1 MKSNKYIRIITV
13 VLCSFITHLAIAQEG
28 YPDNTTGTTRE
39 IRITL
44 PFSSEA
50 KTIKVTEIDNEYLFE
65 GDIVFPKSGGRGGAV
80 TASSSTRWSGS
91 KMPYV
96 IASGH
101 PKRADILWA
110 INHINSNTNVCVV
123 PRTTESDYVEFVY
136 KRGVCGSSR
145 LGKVGG
151 KQVIKIG
158 NRCGNTRGSAVHEMM
173 HALGFYHEQSR
184 DDRDR
189 YVTING
195 SNIRSGKAHNFRKY
209 NQSWYHRFWPEGRN
223 MGNYDYGSIMHYGPT
238 AFGKPKSGGERM
250 TTIVP
255 KRSGVTI
262 GQRRRMSRT
271 DIASINGIYPTACS
285 ASSSSSNST
294 ASSDD
299 SGNNSSSSNS
309 SSSSSNSSLN
319 ILYPIQLV
327 PQTSGMSCWAASAA
341 MIVGWR
347 ESISIDPQDIARGV
361 NGWEEYYN
369 NGLPPDNVEMFSRWG
384 LRYEHP
390 QSYTIQGFADL
401 MAAGPLWVATD
412 LQNGAHVVVV
422 AGIRGDGTPNGTIL
436 KIYDPWEQGMTSY
449 RPSNRGSVYEQTY
462 QEFVN
467 RQETLAHR
475 ELSEP
480 SAFYVAY

>member
-1 MKSNKYIRIITV
+1 MKSNKYIRIIIAM
-13 VLCSFITHLAIAQEG
+13 LFGFLAQVTLAQEG
-28 YPDNTTGTTRE
+28 YPNNTSGTNKE
-39 IRITL
+39 IRVTL
-44 PFSSEA
+44 PFTSGET
-50 KTIKVTEIDNEYLFE
+50 TIKVTEINNEYLFE
-65 GDIVFPKSGGRGGAV
+65 GDIVFPKSGGRGGAAL
-80 TASSSTRWSGS
+80 ASSSTRWSGS

-110 INHINSNTNVCVV
+110 INHINTNTNVCVV

-136 KRGVCGSSR
+136 QAGICGSSR

-151 KQVIKIG
+151 KQTIRIG
-158 NRCGNTRGSAVHEMM
+158 DSCGNTRGSAVHEMM

-195 SNIRSGKAHNFRKY
+195 SNIISGKSHNFRKY

-223 MGNYDYGSIMHYGPT
+223 MGNYDYGSIMHYGST
-238 AFGKPKSGGERM
+238 AFGKPKSGGGRM

-262 GQRRRMSRT
+262 GQRNRMSAT

-285 ASSSSSNST
+285 SSSSTST

-299 SGNNSSSSNS
+299 PGTSDTST
-309 SSSSSNSSLN
+309 SSSSSNSSFD
-319 ILYPIQLV
+319 ISYPIKLI
-327 PQTSGMSCWAASAA
+327 PQTSRVSCWATAAA
-341 MIVGWR
+341 MIVAWR
-347 ESISIDPQDIARGV
+347 DNVRSISPEDIARGI
-361 NGWEEYYN
+361 NGWRTYFYN
-369 NGLPPDNVEMFSRWG
+369 NGLPPDNTEMFSVWG
-384 LRYEHP
+384 FNYDHP
-390 QSYTIQGFADL
+390 QSYTVEGFASL
-401 MAAGPLWVATD
+401 LQGGPLWVATD
-412 LQNGAHVVVV
+412 LQDGAHVVVV

-436 KIYDPWEQGMTSY
+436 KIYDPWEQGMTSF
-449 RPSNRGSVYEQTY
+449 RSSNRGSVYELTY

-467 RQETLAHR
+467 RQETLAFR

>member
-1 MKSNKYIRIITV
+1 MKSNKYIRILTAMLFGFFLQVTV
-13 VLCSFITHLAIAQEG
+13 AQEG
-28 YPDNTTGTTRE
+28 YPDNTSGTTRE
-39 IRITL
+39 INTTL
-44 PFSSEA
+44 PFTNVQT
-50 KTIKVTEIDNEYLFE
+50 TIKVKEIDNKYIFE
-65 GDIVFPKSGGRGGAV
+65 GDILIPRSGGRGGAV
-80 TASSSTRWSGS
+80 TTSTSARWPNS

-110 INHINSNTNVCVV
+110 INHISTSTNVCIV
-123 PRTTESDYVEFVY
+123 PRTTESDYVEFIYTPGICGLSFIGKTGGRQVIEIGD
-136 KRGVCGSSR
+136 RCGS
-145 LGKVGG
+145 KT
-151 KQVIKIG
+151 K
-158 NRCGNTRGSAVHEMM
+158 GSTTHEIM

-184 DDRDR
+184 DDRDT
-189 YVTING
+189 YITVNG
-195 SNIRSGKAHNFRKY
+195 SNITSGNAHNFRKY
-209 NQSWYHRFWPEGRN
+209 NQSWYHYFWPEGRN

-238 AFGKPKSGGERM
+238 AFGKPKPGGGRM

-262 GQRRRMSRT
+262 GQRNSMSAT

-285 ASSSSSNST
+285 TSSSTSTT

-299 SGNNSSSSNS
+299 PGTSDSNS
-309 SSSSSNSSLN
+309 STSSTSGSLD
-319 ILYPIQLV
+319 ISYPIQLV

-347 ESISIDPQDIARGV
+347 EQISIDPQDIARGV
-361 NGWEEYYN
+361 NGWESYYN
-369 NGLPPDNVEMFSRWG
+369 NGLPPDNTEMFSVWG
-384 LRYEHP
+384 LQYDYP
-390 QSYTIQGFADL
+390 QSYTVEGFASL
-401 MAAGPLWVATD
+401 LQGGPLWVATN

-422 AGIRGDGTPNGTIL
+422 AGIRGDGTPDGTIL
-436 KIYDPWEQGMTSY
+436 KVYDPLEQGMTNFRS
-449 RPSNRGSVYEQTY
+449 SNRGSVYEMTY

-467 RQETLAHR
+467 RQETLAFR